1 MEGQRV
7 DMLHPAAYRLARPST
22 PLVAAHA
29 GSGAG
34 FEPPREERDDPLSLS
49 LSLSLGKT
57 ARGDGAGVEDRLWLP
72 RQHRGQT
79 ATSPRV
85 PAAQRAL
92 VGWRGERGAARERI
106 REKET
111 TRFAQSAPTTSIFFP
126 GRTALV
132 PRRPLLQLSPASS
145 ASSLAYTCPVRTRR
159 VTRAQWVLRP
169 ARSIPKRQTCT
180 AASLVVTACAGTA
193 SSFVVALLSS
203 GIRSGDQSYHRQPD
217 SHLLHVRIAP
227 IPVLCCCPGSL
238 NSYPP
243 SYFLQVRR
251 MTA

>member
-7 DMLHPAAYRLARPST
+7 DVLHPAAYRLARPST

-34 FEPPREERDDPLSLS
+34 FEPPREERDDPSLS

-132 PRRPLLQLSPASS
+132 PDQSRAAAALGRHRPLLQLSPASS
-145 ASSLAYTCPVRTRR
+145 ASSLAYTCPVRTSNPAPCHRSTLECRR
-159 VTRAQWVLRP
+159 PQ
-169 ARSIPKRQTCT
+169 I
-180 AASLVVTACAGTA
+180 
-193 SSFVVALLSS
+193 
-203 GIRSGDQSYHRQPD
+203 
-217 SHLLHVRIAP
+217 
-227 IPVLCCCPGSL
+227 
-238 NSYPP
+238 
-243 SYFLQVRR
+243 
-251 MTA
+251 